1 MARIATPDPDSRE
14 RLLTAGVALARTHGL
29 RRLTVRGV
37 AAAAR
42 ANLGSFVYHFG
53 TREAFVTELIE
64 RLYAPMLARLEVSA
78 GAKADPLANLRQVLL
93 QFAQWV
99 IAQRDFVAHVL
110 LDANAGEG
118 AAQRFLASLD
128 KRHPALLL
136 ALIARAQQAGRLR
149 AEEPAHLMLF
159 LMSTLAVPAVFF
171 HLLGGQLPR
180 PLAQA
185 VVPYTTDMVQVE
197 KRLDWALRA
206 LAPDEEIAR

>member
-1 MARIATPDPDSRE
+1 MPRQPPPDLDSRE
-14 RLLTAGVALARTHGL
+14 RLLKAGLAMARTRGL

-37 AAAAR
+37 AAAAQ

-78 GAKADPLANLRQVLL
+78 GADTDPLASLRQVLL

-118 AAQRFLASLD
+118 AAQRFLASMD

-136 ALIARAQQAGRLR
+136 AMIVRAQQAGRLR
-149 AEEPAHLMLF
+149 REEPAHVMLV
-159 LMSTLAVPAVFF
+159 LMSTLAMPAVFF
-171 HLLGGQLPR
+171 HLLGPQLPR
-180 PLAQA
+180 PLAQT
-185 VVPYTTDMVQVE
+185 VVPYTTDMAQVE

-206 LAPDEEIAR
+206 LAPDEESAR